1 MRGVLS
7 ADANL
12 PASSVGRLAF
22 ANGAV
27 RGVAAC
33 LVWMLIL
40 KWQKDKPDLNWQA
53 DGIEALIRSLFELST
68 SWAIFGTGTEE
79 EAIDAQMARQN

>member
-7 ADANL
+7 ADANM

-33 LVWMLIL
+33 LVWMLIVKLRKENQTSIGQKMAL
-40 KWQKDKPDLNWQA
+40 KP
-53 DGIEALIRSLFELST
+53 
-68 SWAIFGTGTEE
+68 
-79 EAIDAQMARQN
+79 